1 MGLSWEEYLQLAD
14 VIKNLNDSI
23 YKNRN
28 VVAAAKA
35 YEEFFDDVRFMQFMA
50 KIRLTLKKF
59 KNFSSF
65 TKF

>member
-28 VVAAAKA
+28 VVPAAKA

-65 TKF
+65 TQF

>member
-1 MGLSWEEYLQLAD
+1 MGLTWEEYLQLAD

-65 TKF
+65 TQF